1 MINFLGALIQDESYL
16 AAGGSIAISAA
27 SLAPYLLTLIP
38 SFMLFLLNVIVPSLP
53 LEIQALAYSDIVVQ
67 LAVFVGTDSAA
78 AAAAAAAIIK
88 ATTIL
93 TTALSAIWWIL
104 GITSDISDLD
114 DTSNM
119 PSWLF
124 GGNG

>member
-1 MINFLGALIQDESYL
+1 MINFLGALIQEESYL

-67 LAVFVGTDSAA
+67 FAVFVGTDG

-104 GITSDISDLD
+104 GISSDISDLD